1 MRILAVADS
10 YMPLHYFQEALADL
24 EADHKVE
31 YFQVEDRSYT
41 PRTPSELRIKEYL
54 GAPSELCEHM
64 AEVEALLVQGAPVT
78 AEVLDASDELRI
90 VGCARGGPVNV
101 DVAAVTDRRLP
112 LVNTPGKNAEAVAD
126 QTLAFLIMLARGFPR
141 AQRFLDEG
149 HQLKDNWEGAKFT
162 GSDLRRH
169 TLGLVGFGLIGH
181 KVARRALAF
190 GMRVVAYDPYT
201 EIDPADGVEQVA
213 GLDELLARAD
223 FVSLHARVTKEN
235 VNMFDAAT
243 FAKMRPGSYFV
254 NTARETLVDEDA
266 LDAALESGQLA
277 GAALDVVRQCPEGT
291 PAPIA
296 ASPQCR
302 DDTAHRRRH
311 SRDLASRW
319 RDAGDRAAPVRG
331 RRAAALPRQ
340 PRGARTVSASYLLA
354 IDVGTGSARA
364 VLFGRTAVRWDR
376 AGASTAT
383 ARLRGCRARRYS
395 TRGRTGRWL
404 PNACTRP

>member
-1 MRILAVADS
+1 MKILAVGDS
-10 YMPLHYFQEALADL
+10 YMPSHYFQEALTDL

-31 YFQVEDRSYT
+31 HFQVADCPYT

-54 GAPSELCEHM
+54 GTPSELCEHM
-64 AEVEALLVQGAPVT
+64 TGVEALLVQGAPVT
-78 AEVLDASDELRI
+78 AEVLDASYDLRI

-101 DVAAVTDRRLP
+101 DIAAVTERGLP

-190 GMRVVAYDPYT
+190 GMRVIAYDPYT
-201 EIDPADGVEQVA
+201 EIDPADGVEQAVS
-213 GLDELLARAD
+213 LDRLLAEAD

-235 VNMFDAAT
+235 LNMFDTVT
-243 FAKMRPGSYFV
+243 FSRMRPGSYFV

-266 LDAALESGQLA
+266 LDAALESGRLA
-277 GAALDVVRQCPEGT
+277 GAALDVVMPCPEGT
-291 PAPIA
+291 PHRFLRHANVVMTPHIGGATHETLLQGGEMLA
-296 ASPQCR
+296 AEL
-302 DDTAHRRRH
+302 RRFV
-311 SRDLASRW
+311 
-319 RDAGDRAAPVRG
+319 AGEPLWYLVNRE
-331 RRAAALPRQ
+331 AL
-340 PRGARTVSASYLLA
+340 GL
-354 IDVGTGSARA
+354 
-364 VLFGRTAVRWDR
+364 
-376 AGASTAT
+376 
-383 ARLRGCRARRYS
+383 
-395 TRGRTGRWL
+395 
-404 PNACTRP
+404 

>member
-41 PRTPSELRIKEYL
+41 TRTPSELRIKEYL

-64 AEVEALLVQGAPVT
+64 ARVEALLVQGAPVT

-90 VGCARGGPVNV
+90 VGCARGGPVNG
-101 DVAAVTDRRLP
+101 DVAAVSERGLP

-190 GMRVVAYDPYT
+190 GMRVIAYDPYT
-201 EIDPADGVEQVA
+201 EIDPADGVEQA
-213 GLDELLARAD
+213 ASLDELAAEAD

-235 VNMFDAAT
+235 LNMFGAAT
-243 FAKMRPGSYFV
+243 FARMRPGSYFV

-266 LDAALESGQLA
+266 LDAALESGRLS
-277 GAALDVVRQCPEGT
+277 GAALDVVRPCQK
-291 PAPIA
+291 
-296 ASPQCR
+296 
-302 DDTAHRRRH
+302 AHRTD
-311 SRDLASRW
+311 SCVTPMS
-319 RDAGDRAAPVRG
+319 
-331 RRAAALPRQ
+331 
-340 PRGARTVSASYLLA
+340 
-354 IDVGTGSARA
+354 
-364 VLFGRTAVRWDR
+364 
-376 AGASTAT
+376 
-383 ARLRGCRARRYS
+383 
-395 TRGRTGRWL
+395 
-404 PNACTRP
+404 